1 MPDPDDHTY
10 AAYGQNELALRDALA
25 LDRTLLAN
33 ERTLL
38 AWLRTAVTL
47 GLAGVTLFH
56 FAGAWLAWVGLALVP
71 VGLGVGV
78 YGHAR
83 YRRTRDRIR
92 RVIGQAGATD

>member
-1 MPDPDDHTY
+1 MPELDENPY
-10 AAYGQNELALRDALA
+10 AAYGHKELALRDALA

-47 GLAGVTLFH
+47 GLAGVTLFQ
-56 FAGAWLAWVGLALVP
+56 FAQAWLAWVGLALVP
-71 VGLGVGV
+71 VGLGVG
-78 YGHAR
+78 YLGHHR

-92 RVIGQAGATD
+92 RVIDRAVPAD